1 MWSLDIISLSTL
13 YLSTF
18 MERDVKGKRSM
29 RREKRSSSS
38 KDSGAGEAN
47 EIPWDMKALWVSH

>member
-29 RREKRSSSS
+29 RREKRSSRS

-47 EIPWDMKALWVSH
+47 EIPWDMKVLWVSH